1 MYNKRFVLA
10 NLLQH
15 EDFGHIKFSINFYS
29 FYDHL
34 VERDN
39 VTDLTSQTE
48 YYDTKIKEGLIKI
61 TKKVER
67 DGKITLIG
75 ESGIALSSFLT
86 RGDLNLML
94 LLRSD
99 HVNFIELFTKPSLM
113 AAEDL
118 SEFIAKLKS
127 LNPWTFKFNENE
139 IRLRIKFEGFL
150 QSQAIPLGF
159 PTKEKI
165 D

>member
-15 EDFGHIKFSINFYS
+15 KDFGHIKFSINFYS
-29 FYDHL
+29 FYDHH

-39 VTDLTSQTE
+39 KADPTSPTE
-48 YYDTKIKEGLIKI
+48 YYGTTIKEGLIEI
-61 TKKVER
+61 SKKVEK
-67 DGKITLIG
+67 DGKVTLIG

-99 HVNFIELFTKPSLM
+99 HVNFIELFSKPSLM

-118 SEFIAKLKS
+118 SEFIDKLKR
-127 LNPWTFKFNENE
+127 LNPRTFKFNENE
-139 IRLRIKFEGFL
+139 ILLRIKFEGLL
-150 QSQAIPLGF
+150 QSQAIPSGF